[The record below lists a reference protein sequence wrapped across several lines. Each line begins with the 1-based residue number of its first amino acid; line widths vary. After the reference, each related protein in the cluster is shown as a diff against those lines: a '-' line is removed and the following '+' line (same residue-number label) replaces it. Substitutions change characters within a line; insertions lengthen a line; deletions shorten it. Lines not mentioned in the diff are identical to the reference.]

1 MDNIDR
7 LQQPQLAALVA
18 AGSIRSV
25 TVEPA
30 PDQGWAVRVRY
41 GMREA
46 VMASQ
51 HRPVR
56 VWRSL
61 DTLAQWL
68 AARGIGHWEVRT
80 G

>member
-7 LQQPQLAALVA
+7 LQQPQLDALVA

-25 TVEPA
+25 TVERA
-30 PDQGWAVRVRY
+30 PGEGWAVRVRY

-56 VWRSL
+56 IWRSL
-61 DTLAQWL
+61 DTIGEWMEK
-68 AARGIGHWEVRT
+68 RGIGHWEVRA